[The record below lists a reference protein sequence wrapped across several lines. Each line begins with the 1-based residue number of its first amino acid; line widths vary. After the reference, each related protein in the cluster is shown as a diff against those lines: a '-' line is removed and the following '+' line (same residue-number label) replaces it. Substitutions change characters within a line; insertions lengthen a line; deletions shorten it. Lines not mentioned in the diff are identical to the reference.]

1 MKLAVYGTLR
11 NGSDRL
17 GHIADTALV
26 FPGHRRF
33 PAMIRDE
40 SGEGTIVEIHE
51 VDSETLAAYD
61 RYEGVAAGV
70 YQRTLMKVTM
80 ADGTTLEAWV
90 YLAGEKLLAQSAS
103 FIAISGGDWFER

>member
-1 MKLAVYGTLR
+1 MAAIA
-11 NGSDRL
+11 SDTSQIPRWF
-17 GHIADTALV
+17 
-26 FPGHRRF
+26 FP
-33 PAMIRDE
+33 
-40 SGEGTIVEIHE
+40 
-51 VDSETLAAYD
+51 TLAAYD

>member
-11 NGSDRL
+11 NGCNRL
-17 GHIADTALV
+17 GRIADTALV

-33 PAMIRDE
+33 PAMIHRE
-40 SGEGTIVEIHE
+40 GGEGTTVEIHE
-51 VDSETLAAYD
+51 IDSETLAAYD
-61 RYEGVAAGV
+61 RYEGVGAGI

-90 YLAGEKLLAQSAS
+90 YLAGKKLLAQSAS
-103 FIAISGGDWFER
+103 FVTISGGDWFER

>member
-17 GHIADTALV
+17 GRIADTALV
-26 FPGHRRF
+26 YPGHRRF

-40 SGEGTIVEIHE
+40 GGEGTIVEIHE

-61 RYEGVAAGV
+61 RYEGVAAGI
-70 YQRTLMKVTM
+70 YQRDLMKVTM
-80 ADGTTLEAWV
+80 ANGTTLEASV

-103 FIAISGGDWFER
+103 FVAVSGGDWLNR

>member
-40 SGEGTIVEIHE
+40 CGEGTIVEIHE

-61 RYEGVAAGV
+61 RYEGVAAGI
-70 YQRTLMKVTM
+70 YQRHQMKVTM
-80 ADGTTLEAWV
+80 VDGTTLDAFV
-90 YLAGEKLLAQSAS
+90 YLAGEKLLARSAS
-103 FIAISGGDWFER
+103 FVAISGGDWLNR

>member
-40 SGEGTIVEIHE
+40 RGEGAIVEIHE

-70 YQRTLMKVTM
+70 YQRPLMKVTM

-90 YLAGEKLLAQSAS
+90 YLAGQKLLAQSAS